1 MKYVKWPL
9 IIYSVLLLCACGTM
23 HTRVE
28 NLKNYSIGS
37 VQQANIGASML
48 SNKVATVVEGKRWV
62 GILYSKDGW
71 EHFKEYSDDSFMEEL
86 IYTGRSGNTIHV
98 SYREYKKDFAR
109 PAFFQELRYDI
120 GQSRTVVFKQYKLKI
135 IEATNEYVKFIVLLD

>member
-1 MKYVKWPL
+1 MKYAKWLL
-9 IIYSVLLLCACGTM
+9 IVNSVLLCACGTM

-28 NLKNYSIGS
+28 NLKNYSINS
-37 VQQANIGASML
+37 VQQANIGSSML

-62 GILYSKDGW
+62 GLLYSKDGW

-86 IYTGRSGNTIHV
+86 IYTGRSGNTIHI

-120 GQSRTVVFKQYKLKI
+120 GQSTTIVFKQYKLKI
-135 IEATNEYVKFIVLLD
+135 IEATNEYIKFIVLVD

>member
-1 MKYVKWPL
+1 MKYVKWLL
-9 IIYSVLLLCACGTM
+9 IVNSVLLLCACSTM

-28 NLKNYSIGS
+28 NLKNYSINS
-37 VQQANIGASML
+37 VQQANIGSTML

-62 GILYSKDGW
+62 GLLYSRDGW
-71 EHFKEYSDDSFMEEL
+71 KHFKEYSDDSFMEEL
-86 IYTGRSGNTIHV
+86 IYTGRSGNTIHI

-120 GQSRTVVFKQYKLKI
+120 GRSRTVVFKQYKLKI
-135 IEATNEYVKFIVLLD
+135 IEATNEYIKFIVLVD